1 MAWELLRVDYTDASW
16 TGLKK
21 YNQISN
27 HDGTVSFQDVTQYSN
42 LDNSFY
48 GARDANRVNEAIN
61 TIMSMIEGNNDLYT
75 SFQNYFNTQ
84 KSQFRSR
91 GDASISEI
99 ENTYRTHMNDYER
112 EQVAAFTTWFNGIK
126 NQLSG
131 NAVGNLQNQVN
142 EVDDRLARLEH
153 MALTNQFSAAIC
165 VNESGN
171 TVLLVD
177 ESGKAIIAD
186 WKYEEENQ

>member
-75 SFQNYFNTQ
+75 AFQNYFNTQ

-153 MALTNQFSAAIC
+153 MTLTNQFSAAIS

-186 WKYEEENQ
+186 WKYEEE

>member
-75 SFQNYFNTQ
+75 AFQNYFNTQ

-112 EQVAAFTTWFNGIK
+112 EQVEAFTTWFNGIK

-153 MALTNQFSAAIC
+153 MTLTNQFSAAIS
-165 VNESGN
+165 VNNSGN

-177 ESGKAIIAD
+177 ETGKAIIAD
-186 WKYEEENQ
+186 WKYEEE

>member
-75 SFQNYFNTQ
+75 AFQNYFNTQ

-112 EQVAAFTTWFNGIK
+112 EQVAAFTTWFNGIR

-153 MALTNQFSAAIC
+153 MALTNQFSAAIA
-165 VNESGN
+165 VNNSGN

-186 WKYEEENQ
+186 WKYEEE

>member
-16 TGLKK
+16 VGLKK

-42 LDNSFY
+42 FDRSFY

-61 TIMSMIEGNNDLYT
+61 TIMSMVEGNSDLYT
-75 SFQNYFNTQ
+75 AFQNYFNTQ
-84 KSQFRSR
+84 KTQFESR
-91 GDASISEI
+91 GNTAISEI
-99 ENTYRTHMNDYER
+99 ERTYREHMNTYER
-112 EQVAAFTTWFNGIK
+112 EQAGTFNTWFNGIK

-131 NAVGNLQNQVN
+131 NAIGNLQNQVN
-142 EVDDRLARLEH
+142 EVDDRLAKLEH
-153 MALTNQFSAAIC
+153 MALTNQFSAAIS
-165 VNESGN
+165 VNDSGN

-177 ESGKAIIAD
+177 ERGTAIIAD
-186 WKYEEENQ
+186 WKYEEE

>member
-48 GARDANRVNEAIN
+48 GARDANRVNEAVN

-75 SFQNYFNTQ
+75 AFQNYFNTQ

-153 MALTNQFSAAIC
+153 MALTNQFSAAIA
-165 VNESGN
+165 VNNSGN

-186 WKYEEENQ
+186 WKYEEE

>member
-16 TGLKK
+16 VGLKK

-42 LDNSFY
+42 FERSFY

-61 TIMSMIEGNNDLYT
+61 TIMSMVEGNSDLYT
-75 SFQNYFNTQ
+75 AFQNYFNAQKTQ
-84 KSQFRSR
+84 FESR
-91 GDASISEI
+91 GNTAISDI
-99 ENTYRTHMNDYER
+99 ERTYREHMNTYER
-112 EQVAAFTTWFNGIK
+112 EQAGEFNTWFNGIK

-131 NAVGNLQNQVN
+131 NAIGNLQNQVN

-153 MALTNQFSAAIC
+153 MALTNQFSAAIA
-165 VNESGN
+165 VNNSGN

-177 ESGKAIIAD
+177 ERGKAIIAD
-186 WKYEEENQ
+186 WKYEEE

>member
-1 MAWELLRVDYTDASW
+1 MTWELLRVDYTDASW

-48 GARDANRVNEAIN
+48 GARDANRVNEAVN

-75 SFQNYFNTQ
+75 AFQNYFNTQ

-153 MALTNQFSAAIC
+153 MALTNQFSAAIS

-186 WKYEEENQ
+186 WKYEEE

>member
-16 TGLKK
+16 VGLKK

-42 LDNSFY
+42 FDRSFY

-61 TIMSMIEGNNDLYT
+61 TIMSMVEGNSDLYT
-75 SFQNYFNTQ
+75 AFQNYFNTQ
-84 KSQFRSR
+84 KTQFESR
-91 GDASISEI
+91 GNTAISEI
-99 ENTYRTHMNDYER
+99 ERTYREHMNTYER
-112 EQVAAFTTWFNGIK
+112 EQAGTFNTWFNGIK

-131 NAVGNLQNQVN
+131 NAIGNLQNQVN

-153 MALTNQFSAAIC
+153 MALTNQFSAAIS
-165 VNESGN
+165 VNDSGN

-177 ESGKAIIAD
+177 ELGKAIIAD
-186 WKYEEENQ
+186 WKYEEE

>member
-75 SFQNYFNTQ
+75 AFQNYFNTQ

-91 GDASISEI
+91 GDASINEI

-153 MALTNQFSAAIC
+153 MALTNQFSAAIA
-165 VNESGN
+165 VNNSGN

-186 WKYEEENQ
+186 WKYEEE

>member
-75 SFQNYFNTQ
+75 AFQNYFNTQ

-112 EQVAAFTTWFNGIK
+112 EQVEAFTTWFNGIK

-153 MALTNQFSAAIC
+153 MALTNQFSAAIS
-165 VNESGN
+165 VNNSGN

-186 WKYEEENQ
+186 WKYEEK

>member
-75 SFQNYFNTQ
+75 AFQNYFNTQ
-84 KSQFRSR
+84 KLQFRSR

-153 MALTNQFSAAIC
+153 MALTNQFSAAIA
-165 VNESGN
+165 VNNSGN

-186 WKYEEENQ
+186 WKYEEE

>member
-75 SFQNYFNTQ
+75 AFQNYFNTQ

-126 NQLSG
+126 NQLSD

-153 MALTNQFSAAIC
+153 MTLTNQFSAAIA
-165 VNESGN
+165 VNNSGN

-186 WKYEEENQ
+186 WKYEEE

>member
-75 SFQNYFNTQ
+75 AFQNYFNTQ
-84 KSQFRSR
+84 KSQFRNR

-153 MALTNQFSAAIC
+153 MALTNQFSAAIA
-165 VNESGN
+165 VNNSGN

-177 ESGKAIIAD
+177 ETGKAIIAD
-186 WKYEEENQ
+186 WKYEEE

>member
-16 TGLKK
+16 VGLKK

-42 LDNSFY
+42 FDRSFY

-61 TIMSMIEGNNDLYT
+61 TIMAMVEGNTDLYT
-75 SFQNYFNTQ
+75 AFQNYFNTQ
-84 KSQFRSR
+84 KTQFESR
-91 GDASISEI
+91 GNTTISEI
-99 ENTYRTHMNDYER
+99 EHTYREHMNTYER
-112 EQVAAFTTWFNGIK
+112 EQAGTFNTWFNGIR

-131 NAVGNLQNQVN
+131 NAIGNLQNQVN
-142 EVDDRLARLEH
+142 EVDDRLAKLEH
-153 MALTNQFSAAIC
+153 MALTNQFSAAIS
-165 VNESGN
+165 VNNSGN

-177 ESGKAIIAD
+177 ERGKAIIAD
-186 WKYEEENQ
+186 WKYEEE

>member
-1 MAWELLRVDYTDASW
+1 MAWELLPVNYTDVSW
-16 TGLKK
+16 VGLKK

-61 TIMSMIEGNNDLYT
+61 TIMSMVEGNTDLY
-75 SFQNYFNTQ
+75 SAFQNYFNTQ
-84 KSQFRSR
+84 KSQFQSR
-91 GDASISEI
+91 GNSTISDI
-99 ENTYRTHMNDYER
+99 ENTFRSHMDNYER
-112 EQVAAFTTWFNGIK
+112 EQVEAFNTWFNGIK

-153 MALTNQFSAAIC
+153 MALTNQFNAAIS

-171 TVLLVD
+171 SVLLVN
-177 ESGKAIIAD
+177 ERGEAIIAD
-186 WKYEEENQ
+186 WKYEEK

>member
-16 TGLKK
+16 VGLKK

-42 LDNSFY
+42 FDRSFY

-61 TIMSMIEGNNDLYT
+61 TIMAMVEGNTDLYT
-75 SFQNYFNTQ
+75 AFQNYFNTQ
-84 KSQFRSR
+84 KTQFESR
-91 GDASISEI
+91 GNTAISEI
-99 ENTYRTHMNDYER
+99 ERTYREHMNTYER
-112 EQVAAFTTWFNGIK
+112 EQAGTFNTWFNGIK

-131 NAVGNLQNQVN
+131 NAIGNLQNQVN
-142 EVDDRLARLEH
+142 EVDDRLAKLEH
-153 MALTNQFSAAIC
+153 MALTNQFSAAIS
-165 VNESGN
+165 VNNSGN

-177 ESGKAIIAD
+177 ERGKAIIAD
-186 WKYEEENQ
+186 WKYEEE

>member
-16 TGLKK
+16 VGLKK

-42 LDNSFY
+42 FDRSFY

-75 SFQNYFNTQ
+75 AFQNYFNTQ

-131 NAVGNLQNQVN
+131 NAIGNLQNQVN
-142 EVDDRLARLEH
+142 EVDDRLAKLEH
-153 MALTNQFSAAIC
+153 MALTNQFSAAIS
-165 VNESGN
+165 VNDSGN

-177 ESGKAIIAD
+177 ERGKAIIAD
-186 WKYEEENQ
+186 WKYEEE

>member
-16 TGLKK
+16 VGLKK

-42 LDNSFY
+42 FDRSFY

-61 TIMSMIEGNNDLYT
+61 TIMAMVEGNTDLYT
-75 SFQNYFNTQ
+75 AFQNYFNTQ
-84 KSQFRSR
+84 KTQFESR
-91 GDASISEI
+91 GNTTISEI
-99 ENTYRTHMNDYER
+99 ERTYREHMNTYER
-112 EQVAAFTTWFNGIK
+112 EQAGTFNTWFNGIK

-131 NAVGNLQNQVN
+131 NAIGNLQNQVN
-142 EVDDRLARLEH
+142 EVDDRLAKLEH
-153 MALTNQFSAAIC
+153 MVLTNQFSAAIS
-165 VNESGN
+165 VNNSGN

-177 ESGKAIIAD
+177 ERGKAIIAD
-186 WKYEEENQ
+186 WKYEEE

>member
-16 TGLKK
+16 VGLKK

-42 LDNSFY
+42 FDRSFY

-61 TIMSMIEGNNDLYT
+61 TIMTMVEGNTDLYT
-75 SFQNYFNTQ
+75 AFQNYFNTQ
-84 KSQFRSR
+84 KTQFESR
-91 GDASISEI
+91 GNTAISEI
-99 ENTYRTHMNDYER
+99 ERTYREHMNTYER
-112 EQVAAFTTWFNGIK
+112 DQSTAFTTWFNGIK

-131 NAVGNLQNQVN
+131 NAIGNLQNQVN
-142 EVDDRLARLEH
+142 EVDDRLTKLEH
-153 MALTNQFSAAIC
+153 MALTNQFSAAIS
-165 VNESGN
+165 VNNSGN

-177 ESGKAIIAD
+177 ERGKAIIAD
-186 WKYEEENQ
+186 WKYEEE

>member
-61 TIMSMIEGNNDLYT
+61 TIMSMIEGNNDLYAA
-75 SFQNYFNTQ
+75 FQNYFDTQ

-153 MALTNQFSAAIC
+153 MALTNQFSAAIA
-165 VNESGN
+165 VNNGGN

-186 WKYEEENQ
+186 WKYEEE

>member
-16 TGLKK
+16 VGLKK

-42 LDNSFY
+42 FDRSFY

-61 TIMSMIEGNNDLYT
+61 TIMSMVEGNTDLYT
-75 SFQNYFNTQ
+75 AFQNYFNTQ
-84 KSQFRSR
+84 KTQFESR
-91 GDASISEI
+91 GNTAISEI
-99 ENTYRTHMNDYER
+99 ERTYREHMNTYER
-112 EQVAAFTTWFNGIK
+112 EQAGTFNTWFNGIK

-131 NAVGNLQNQVN
+131 NAIGNLQNQVN
-142 EVDDRLARLEH
+142 EVDDRLAKLEH
-153 MALTNQFSAAIC
+153 MALTNQFSAAIA
-165 VNESGN
+165 VNNSGN

-177 ESGKAIIAD
+177 ETGKAIIAD
-186 WKYEEENQ
+186 WKYEEE

>member
-75 SFQNYFNTQ
+75 AFQNYFNTQ
-84 KSQFRSR
+84 KSQFRNR

-112 EQVAAFTTWFNGIK
+112 VQVAAFTTWFNGIK

-153 MALTNQFSAAIC
+153 MALTNQFSAAIA
-165 VNESGN
+165 VNNSGN

-186 WKYEEENQ
+186 WKYEEE

>member
-16 TGLKK
+16 VGLKK

-42 LDNSFY
+42 FDRSFY

-61 TIMSMIEGNNDLYT
+61 TIMAMVEGNNDLYT
-75 SFQNYFNTQ
+75 AFQNYFNTQ
-84 KSQFRSR
+84 KTQFESR
-91 GDASISEI
+91 GNTTISEI
-99 ENTYRTHMNDYER
+99 ERTYREHMNTYER
-112 EQVAAFTTWFNGIK
+112 EQAGTFNTWFNGIK

-131 NAVGNLQNQVN
+131 NAIGNLQNQVN
-142 EVDDRLARLEH
+142 EVDDRLAKLEH
-153 MALTNQFSAAIC
+153 MALTNQFSAVIS
-165 VNESGN
+165 VNNSGN

-177 ESGKAIIAD
+177 ERGKAIIAD
-186 WKYEEENQ
+186 WKYEEE

>member
-75 SFQNYFNTQ
+75 AFRNYFDTQ

-99 ENTYRTHMNDYER
+99 ENAYRTHINDYER

-153 MALTNQFSAAIC
+153 MALTNQFSAAIA
-165 VNESGN
+165 VNNSGN

-186 WKYEEENQ
+186 WKYEEE

>member
-61 TIMSMIEGNNDLYT
+61 TIMAMVEGNNDLYT
-75 SFQNYFNTQ
+75 AFQNYFNTQ
-84 KSQFRSR
+84 KMQFESR
-91 GDASISEI
+91 GNTAISEI
-99 ENTYRTHMNDYER
+99 ERTYREHMNTYER

-153 MALTNQFSAAIC
+153 MALTNQFSAAIA
-165 VNESGN
+165 VNNSGN

-186 WKYEEENQ
+186 WKYEEE

>member
-75 SFQNYFNTQ
+75 AFQNYFNTQ
-84 KSQFRSR
+84 KSQFRNR

-153 MALTNQFSAAIC
+153 MALTNQFSAAIA
-165 VNESGN
+165 VNNSGN

-186 WKYEEENQ
+186 WKYEEE

>member
-48 GARDANRVNEAIN
+48 GARDANRVNEALN

-75 SFQNYFNTQ
+75 AFQNYFNTQ

-153 MALTNQFSAAIC
+153 MALTNQFSAAIA
-165 VNESGN
+165 VNNSGN

-177 ESGKAIIAD
+177 ETGKAIIAD
-186 WKYEEENQ
+186 WKYEEE

>member
-1 MAWELLRVDYTDASW
+1 MAWELLRVDYTDANW

-84 KSQFRSR
+84 KSQFRNR

-112 EQVAAFTTWFNGIK
+112 EQSTAFNTWFNGIK

-153 MALTNQFSAAIC
+153 MALTNQFSAAIS

-171 TVLLVD
+171 IVLLVD

-186 WKYEEENQ
+186 WKYEEE

>member
-75 SFQNYFNTQ
+75 AFQNYFNTQ

-153 MALTNQFSAAIC
+153 MALTNQFSAAIA
-165 VNESGN
+165 VNNSGN

-186 WKYEEENQ
+186 WKYEGNK

>member
-1 MAWELLRVDYTDASW
+1 MAWELLPVNYTDVSW
-16 TGLKK
+16 VGLKK
-21 YNQISN
+21 YNQIPN
-27 HDGTVSFQDVTQYSN
+27 ADGTVSFQDVTQYSN
-42 LDNSFY
+42 LDRSFY

-75 SFQNYFNTQ
+75 AFQNYFNTQ

-153 MALTNQFSAAIC
+153 MTLTNQFSAAIT
-165 VNESGN
+165 VNNSGN

-177 ESGKAIIAD
+177 ETGKAIIAD
-186 WKYEEENQ
+186 WKYEEE

>member
-75 SFQNYFNTQ
+75 AFQNYFNTQ

-99 ENTYRTHMNDYER
+99 ENTYRTHINDYER

-153 MALTNQFSAAIC
+153 MALTNQFSAAIS
-165 VNESGN
+165 VNENGN

-186 WKYEEENQ
+186 WKYEEE

>member
-75 SFQNYFNTQ
+75 AFQNYFNTQ

-153 MALTNQFSAAIC
+153 MTLTNQFSAAIA
-165 VNESGN
+165 VNNSGN

-186 WKYEEENQ
+186 WKY

>member
-75 SFQNYFNTQ
+75 AFQNYFNTQ

-153 MALTNQFSAAIC
+153 MTLTNQFSAAIA
-165 VNESGN
+165 VNNSGN
-171 TVLLVD
+171 TVLLVE

-186 WKYEEENQ
+186 WKYEEE

>member
-75 SFQNYFNTQ
+75 AFQNYFNTQ
-84 KSQFRSR
+84 KSLFRSR

-142 EVDDRLARLEH
+142 EVDDRVARLEH
-153 MALTNQFSAAIC
+153 MALTNQFSAAIA
-165 VNESGN
+165 VNNSGN

-186 WKYEEENQ
+186 WKYEEE

>member
-16 TGLKK
+16 VGLKK

-42 LDNSFY
+42 FDRSFY

-61 TIMSMIEGNNDLYT
+61 TIMAMVEGNTDLYT
-75 SFQNYFNTQ
+75 AFQNYFNTQ
-84 KSQFRSR
+84 KTQFESR
-91 GDASISEI
+91 GNTAISEI
-99 ENTYRTHMNDYER
+99 ERTYREHMNTYER
-112 EQVAAFTTWFNGIK
+112 EQAGTFNTWFNGIK

-131 NAVGNLQNQVN
+131 NAIGNLQNQVN
-142 EVDDRLARLEH
+142 EVDDRLAKLEH
-153 MALTNQFSAAIC
+153 MALTNQFSAAIS
-165 VNESGN
+165 VNDSGN

-177 ESGKAIIAD
+177 ERGKAIIAD
-186 WKYEEENQ
+186 WKYEEE

>member
-27 HDGTVSFQDVTQYSN
+27 RDGTVSFQDVTQYSN

-75 SFQNYFNTQ
+75 AFQNYFNTQ

-112 EQVAAFTTWFNGIK
+112 EQVEAFTTWFNGIK

-153 MALTNQFSAAIC
+153 MALTNQFSAAIA
-165 VNESGN
+165 VNNSGN

-186 WKYEEENQ
+186 WKYEEE